1 MWYLVRSIGKEMK
14 LVIQIPAWNEE
25 EHLAEAIAALPTEV
39 AGIDRV
45 EVLVIDDGSDDETAR
60 VATDAGADVVR
71 LPVHR
76 GLAVAFAAGIDAA
89 LERGADVIVNTDADG
104 QYDARDIPVLVAP
117 ILDGDAQMVIG
128 DRQVH
133 TIRHFSAIKKLL
145 QKFGSWV
152 VRKISRTEVTDATSG
167 FRAISRAA
175 ALKLHVF
182 TRFTYTLETILQAG
196 EAGLKVVSVP
206 IRTKA
211 EETRPS
217 RLFRSNTGYVLRSLE
232 SIARIVVLYN
242 PLRIFLR
249 IGALPVVVGLG
260 LLGRFLYYYLTDQGP
275 AGHIQ
280 SLILAVILITVGVQ
294 VWVVGV
300 VADLIAVNRRL
311 LEESVERQREG
322 LGKNR

>member
-1 MWYLVRSIGKEMK
+1 MK

-25 EHLAEAIAALPTEV
+25 DHLPDVIAALPAEV
-39 AGIDRV
+39 PGCDTV
-45 EVLVIDDGSDDETAR
+45 EVLVVDDGS
-60 VATDAGADVVR
+60 TDATAEVARKAGAEVIR

-76 GLAVAFAAGIDAA
+76 GLAVAFATGLDAA
-89 LERGADVIVNTDADG
+89 LERGADVVVNTDADG
-104 QYDARDIPVLVAP
+104 QYDPRDISTIVEPVLR
-117 ILDGDAQMVIG
+117 GDAQMVIG
-128 DRQVH
+128 DRQIH
-133 TIRHFSAIKKLL
+133 TIRHFSAPKKLL
-145 QKFGSWV
+145 QKLGSWV
-152 VRKISRTEVTDATSG
+152 VRKISRTDVVDATSG
-167 FRAISRAA
+167 FRAISRTA

-196 EAGLKVVSVP
+196 EAGLKVVSIPVR
-206 IRTKA
+206 IKA

-249 IGALPVVVGLG
+249 IGAFPVVFG
-260 LLGRFLYYYLTDQGP
+260 LLLLVRFLYFFLSDQSP

-311 LEESVERQREG
+311 LEEAVERQRET
-322 LGKNR
+322 LCRDR

>member
-1 MWYLVRSIGKEMK
+1 MK

-25 EHLAEAIAALPTEV
+25 EHLPETLAALPRQVE
-39 AGIDRV
+39 GFDRV
-45 EVLVIDDGSDDETAR
+45 EILVIDDGSDDETAR
-60 VATDAGADVVR
+60 VAREAGADVVR

-76 GLAVAFAAGIDAA
+76 GLAVAFAAGIETA

-104 QYDARDIPVLVAP
+104 QYDARDIPALVAP
-117 ILDGDAQMVIG
+117 ILASEAQMVIG

-133 TIRHFSAIKKLL
+133 TIRHFSATKKLL
-145 QKFGSWV
+145 QKLGSWV
-152 VRKISRTEVTDATSG
+152 VRKTSRTEVVDATSG
-167 FRAISRAA
+167 FRAVSRTA

-206 IRTKA
+206 VRTRA

-249 IGALPVVVGLG
+249 IGAVPVVLG
-260 LLGRFLYYYLTDQGP
+260 LALLSRFLYFYVTGQSP

-311 LEESVERQREG
+311 LEEAVERQRGG
-322 LGKNR
+322 LGRDD